1 MAIFT
6 KAPVFNLIPLVG
18 FLIYTSYR
26 HIGLKA
32 LGVWLIPVLLIPFIW
47 PAYAILEG
55 DTQKLIEGIFWQT
68 SREGVGIFSLDE
80 LFQVDPLLLVL
91 GISASIYALVIKKDF
106 FCILW
111 IIPFL
116 VFFSVIGLVRTHNYI
131 PLLPVFCIAGGIL
144 IADLC
149 QLFRKNKKPIHQIM
163 VTGLIIG
170 AIGSFG
176 LLNGI
181 LHVSNNVNS
190 TYFEIYSF
198 VASKLPAFSE
208 HAKNDNISNKVTVIG
223 RNWVISSYSW
233 IPNNLYGNDHEFR
246 TLNSNDKIETQKAL
260 LVIDGRMKDTLTDD
274 TEQGKRFAERQ
285 AQVMSLY
292 NTTDTIAKFNIT
304 TNTIFKDTAR
314 GVIEIKSN
322 Y

>member
-1 MAIFT
+1 MYS
-6 KAPVFNLIPLVG
+6 LV
-18 FLIYTSYR
+18 
-26 HIGLKA
+26 
-32 LGVWLIPVLLIPFIW
+32 
-47 PAYAILEG
+47 
-55 DTQKLIEGIFWQT
+55 
-68 SREGVGIFSLDE
+68 
-80 LFQVDPLLLVL
+80 
-91 GISASIYALVIKKDF
+91 
-106 FCILW
+106 
-111 IIPFL
+111 
-116 VFFSVIGLVRTHNYI
+116 
-131 PLLPVFCIAGGIL
+131 
-144 IADLC
+144 ADLC
-149 QLFRKNKKPIHQIM
+149 QLFRKNKNPIHQIII
-163 VTGLIIG
+163 TGLIIG

-176 LLNGI
+176 LLNSI

-208 HAKNDNISNKVTVIG
+208 DAKNDNISNKVTVIG
-223 RNWVISSYSW
+223 RIWVISSYSW

-285 AQVMSLY
+285 AQLMSLY